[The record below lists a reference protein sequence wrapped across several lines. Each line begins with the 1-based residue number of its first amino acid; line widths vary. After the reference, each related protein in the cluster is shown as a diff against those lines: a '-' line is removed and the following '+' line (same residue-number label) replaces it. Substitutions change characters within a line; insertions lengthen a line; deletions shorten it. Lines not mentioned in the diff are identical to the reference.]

1 MPDQPN
7 EGHEPPKTGDNGTG
21 GGDPFDDVDDVDDLD
36 THVTP
41 PVSGPT
47 FYRADHDEDGSDR
60 PSDNSTVATRLAR
73 EEHSNNPFESTH
85 ASMAHA
91 SMARYAEA
99 ARNNRMNNNRY
110 R

>member
-1 MPDQPN
+1 VIFMPDRPN
-7 EGHEPPKTGDNGTG
+7 EGHEPPKTGDNDTG
-21 GGDPFDDVDDVDDLD
+21 GGDPFDDVDDLD

-60 PSDNSTVATRLAR
+60 PSGNSTVATRLAR

-85 ASMAHA
+85 ASMA
-91 SMARYAEA
+91 RYAEA
-99 ARNNRMNNNRY
+99 ARNNRMNNNNRY

>member
-1 MPDQPN
+1 MPDQLN
-7 EGHEPPKTGDNGTG
+7 EGHESPKTGDNDTG
-21 GGDPFDDVDDVDDLD
+21 GGDPFDDVDDLD

-41 PVSGPT
+41 PVSVPT

-60 PSDNSTVATRLAR
+60 PSGNSTVVTRLAG
-73 EEHSNNPFESTH
+73 EEHSNNPFEST
-85 ASMAHA
+85 HA

-99 ARNNRMNNNRY
+99 ARNNRMNNNNRY